1 MKRIMMALLVLLYV
15 ILPSCAAFAQTAED
29 AGLASEIS
37 GDKASSEGAE
47 QTMENEMD
55 TGTTDDMSE

>member
-1 MKRIMMALLVLLYV
+1 MKKIIMALLVLLYV
-15 ILPSCAAFAQTAED
+15 MLPSCASFAQTAED

-37 GDKASSEGAE
+37 GDRTSSEGAE